1 LLIEEQRTNLLLNSV
16 FSGAVSGTPGTAP
29 TSWGSFANGTITVT
43 SLGRNFAANSIRIV
57 TSSARHFY
65 SQTVALSATGTW
77 MVTFKVDV
85 TTPRLLSELLAFNTF
100 PAGATT
106 QYFYNNVA
114 QASSFVPPT
123 GAGLLQVAI
132 TTTGTSGNAEIRF
145 GCGVSTSGTAD
156 VTFWDAQWELGTF
169 ATSYIPTIASTVTR
183 SADNATIT
191 GSLFSQWY
199 RQPEG
204 TLIAEFSG
212 PSGGYPVNMTD
223 GTNNNATGLVYLT
236 GTTLRGITV
245 VSGSGRFVDMTAS
258 ASPAINKTAY
268 GYRLND
274 LGGSTNGGT
283 VLTNTTA
290 PIPTLDRMF
299 IGTFSNFSYLN
310 GHIRSIRYVPVRA
323 ADFQLQQVT
332 T

>member
-1 LLIEEQRTNLLLNSV
+1 VRFGIGAAGNE
-16 FSGAVSGTPGTAP
+16 SG
-29 TSWGSFANGTITVT
+29 
-43 SLGRNFAANSIRIV
+43 SLRISNV
-57 TSSARHFY
+57 
-65 SQTVALSATGTW
+65 QV
-77 MVTFKVDV
+77 
-85 TTPRLLSELLAFNTF
+85 E
-100 PAGATT
+100 AGA
-106 QYFYNNVA
+106 
-114 QASSFVPPT
+114 
-123 GAGLLQVAI
+123 
-132 TTTGTSGNAEIRF
+132 
-145 GCGVSTSGTAD
+145 
-156 VTFWDAQWELGTF
+156 F

-183 SADNATIT
+183 SADVATIT